1 MADRRKLTP
10 RQRVALEHT
19 CKLPEET
26 RHPRFY
32 RLIGKYGTVLTL
44 NSGFE

>member
-1 MADRRKLTP
+1 MTPMQKVAMA
-10 RQRVALEHT
+10 HT

-26 RHPRFY
+26 SHARFGGW
-32 RLIGKYGTVLTL
+32 RSPFSLRLTL

>member
-1 MADRRKLTP
+1 VNE
-10 RQRVALEHT
+10 RQKTAMRFT

-26 RHPRFY
+26 AHPRFA
-32 RLIGKYGTVLTL
+32 RLHLPTSSVLTL